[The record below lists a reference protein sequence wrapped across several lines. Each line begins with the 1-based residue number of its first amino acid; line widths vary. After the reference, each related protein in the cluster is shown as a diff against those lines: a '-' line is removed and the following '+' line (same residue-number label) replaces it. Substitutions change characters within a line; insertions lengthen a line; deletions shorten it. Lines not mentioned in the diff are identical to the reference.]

1 MENYKE
7 KLHEIYELLNKK
19 TNTYY
24 FEGGFSEDFPD
35 LDTAIDN
42 DEELSLSM
50 FTTLSM
56 IISQNIIGKNEK
68 IIRNNPLNNKVL
80 TNQLFNNQK
89 KLNKTIKV
97 LDAAYETGFF
107 NDIPHELLPEYLEGL
122 YKNK

>member
-19 TNTYY
+19 ANTYY

>member
-19 TNTYY
+19 ANTYY
-24 FEGGFSEDFPD
+24 FEGGFSEDFPN

-68 IIRNNPLNNKVL
+68 NVRNNPLNNKVL
-80 TNQLFNNQK
+80 TNKLFNNQK
-89 KLNKTIKV
+89 KINKTIKV
-97 LDAAYETGFF
+97 LEVVNETGYI
-107 NDIPHELLPEYLEGL
+107 N
-122 YKNK
+122 